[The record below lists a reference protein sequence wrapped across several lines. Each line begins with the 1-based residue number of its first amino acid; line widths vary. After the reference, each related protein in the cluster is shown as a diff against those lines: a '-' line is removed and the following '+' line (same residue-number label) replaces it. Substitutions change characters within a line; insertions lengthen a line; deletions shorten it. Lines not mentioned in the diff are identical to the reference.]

1 MESDKKDCRNIF
13 SLQNNVAKWIAS
25 KKPLISSLSKKF
37 GPLPS
42 KAFPGR
48 AAILY
53 KLLNLDHHHISC
65 AYEKDDSQKNGH
77 FIPGTLIPIKPES
90 ELFKKDINPNMPII
104 NNAWHISSEIRHYL
118 NAKGINNPIIDILE
132 NSDFD

>member
-1 MESDKKDCRNIF
+1 M
-13 SLQNNVAKWIAS
+13 
-25 KKPLISSLSKKF
+25 
-37 GPLPS
+37 
-42 KAFPGR
+42 
-48 AAILY
+48 
-53 KLLNLDHHHISC
+53 NLDHHHISC

-77 FIPGTLIPIKPES
+77 FIPGTMIPIKPES
-90 ELFKKDINPNMPII
+90 GLFKKDINPNMPII

>member
-1 MESDKKDCRNIF
+1 MDSIKEAPNIQLIKN
-13 SLQNNVAKWIAS
+13 SAPYLQR
-25 KKPLISSLSKKF
+25 
-37 GPLPS
+37 PS
-42 KAFPGR
+42 RR

-77 FIPGTLIPIKPES
+77 FIPGTMIPIKPES
-90 ELFKKDINPNMPII
+90 GLFKKDINPNMPII

-132 NSDFD
+132 NSDF